1 MFKAVLRTSVY
12 PIASTCISVKINGS
26 FDDTQRRPGVAVCYL
41 WKCNCTNLI
50 FYQKIPKN
58 FIKIVIVIKRYK
70 KLAQGNSTWAPWIS
84 VHFLKPFDTASHT
97 RWHNSL
103 PIGENVS
110 SFRLL
115 RTSTERLFCIY
126 TCFLTKQQ
134 KKSKGGGECKIW
146 APYWLFGG
154 FPPSY
159 QKWETFSSKKLRTVF
174 AWQAGAPSCA
184 HIRGSYFMKGKI
196 YKWKS

>member
-134 KKSKGGGECKIW
+134 KKSKGGGGSVRSGLLIGYSVVSLLPIKSERHFHLRNS
-146 APYWLFGG
+146 A
-154 FPPSY
+154 
-159 QKWETFSSKKLRTVF
+159 QSSHGK
-174 AWQAGAPSCA
+174 PEPHHA
-184 HIRGSYFMKGKI
+184 HT
-196 YKWKS
+196 